1 MLYPNLNDLIKIT
14 NSRYRL
20 VNVVAKKARDISD
33 DALFH
38 NEILNE
44 KPVKIAMLELYA
56 EGDF

>member
-33 DALFH
+33 DALFN

-56 EGDF
+56 EGEF